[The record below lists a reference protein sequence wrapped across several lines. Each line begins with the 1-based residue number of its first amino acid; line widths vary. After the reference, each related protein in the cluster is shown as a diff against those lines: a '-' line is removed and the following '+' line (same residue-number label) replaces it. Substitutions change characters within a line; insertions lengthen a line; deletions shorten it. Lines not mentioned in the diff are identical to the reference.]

1 MIVTLTNTINSA
13 SAEIRDRA
21 NSTLTYELESIVPS
35 AKSAEFLRGF
45 AATSSEGG
53 IVLES
58 HSLEGVRAIEPLD
71 PAHLPGKR
79 RSDDGY
85 LSGPFLIRAIG
96 RDWKSGSI
104 EIHLENHIVVTLP
117 AWPGFGA
124 DDVRQAFDSRWSLDG
139 NIREDPQSGTWH
151 IEKGAKL
158 MPALGTEDFF
168 NETRRR
174 NELTKR

>member
-1 MIVTLTNTINSA
+1 M
-13 SAEIRDRA
+13 
-21 NSTLTYELESIVPS
+21 
-35 AKSAEFLRGF
+35 
-45 AATSSEGG
+45 
-53 IVLES
+53 
-58 HSLEGVRAIEPLD
+58 IEPLD

-151 IEKGAKL
+151 MAH
-158 MPALGTEDFF
+158 GTSKREP
-168 NETRRR
+168 NSCQPLARKTSLTRRGDG
-174 NELTKR
+174 TS